1 MIADQ
6 STIHDL
12 TNYREQIEIIS
23 RPMVLRPAQ
32 PSSPAPVTRGEKNAG
47 AALSN
52 GLSTITIVVVQRPPN
67 LISDSPLVQETFEFV
82 RESGGRA
89 ECIEITKS
97 IFHLHNATGQ
107 LAASLVADLVQNDPR
122 FYIEDIFLAIKP
134 DGIETQPLPD
144 IEFVVVDVEAI
155 AGKSMPTRVI
165 EIGACRIARGA
176 IVDEFETLVNPEL
189 PVPRFISTLTGI
201 TEDML
206 SDAPAFAAITE
217 SWLNFAG
224 DAVLAAHNSTF
235 DITLLN
241 QEIARV
247 FPGCRMRNAEL
258 CTVQLARRLIP
269 NLEKHHLDALADHF
283 GFQIAERHRAAGD
296 ARATARVLL
305 HLLDELEIR
314 GARTLQDARKLR
326 AKHSSPQTELQLA
339 FNS

>member
-1 MIADQ
+1 MPGGERHDQ
-6 STIHDL
+6 PVIL
-12 TNYREQIEIIS
+12 P
-23 RPMVLRPAQ
+23 RPFLNSA
-32 PSSPAPVTRGEKNAG
+32 
-47 AALSN
+47 
-52 GLSTITIVVVQRPPN
+52 STITIVFVQRPRN
-67 LISDSPLVQETFEFV
+67 LISDSPLVQDTFEFV

-89 ECIEITKS
+89 KFTEITNS
-97 IFHLHNATGQ
+97 IFHLHNATEQ

-122 FYIEDIFLAIKP
+122 FSVEDAFLAIKP
-134 DGIETQPLPD
+134 DEIETQSLAD

-165 EIGACRIARGA
+165 EIGACRIARGT

-189 PVPRFISTLTGI
+189 PLPRFISTLTGI
-201 TEDML
+201 TEDMV
-206 SDAPAFAAITE
+206 SVAPLFAAIAD
-217 SWLNFAG
+217 SWLHFAG

-247 FPGCRMRNAEL
+247 FPGCRMRNTEL
-258 CTVQLARRLIP
+258 CTVQLARRLMP

-314 GARTLQDARKLR
+314 GARTLHDARKFR
-326 AKHSSPQTELQLA
+326 AKASPPQTDLELA